1 MPAEPDNYRLGLDYR
16 AVGLGYRHGSD
27 TLLVLLDLAAHAT
40 DSREGIVVSASYRE
54 IARRLGVSKDTVGRR
69 MAVLRGDNAG
79 SGSGVVLLSGECRP
93 LRRALRPLVWVVLE
107 EVALDAVVE
116 DGSLVARTSARH
128 VAERLGVNPSTAAE
142 ALRVLGRRG
151 LVGLERE

>member
-40 DSREGIVVSASYRE
+40 DSREGIVVTASYRE

-69 MAVLRGDNAG
+69 MAVLRGV
-79 SGSGVVLLSGECRP
+79 GVVVELARSRLIVSRP
-93 LRRALRPLVWVVLE
+93 VPT
-107 EVALDAVVE
+107 
-116 DGSLVARTSARH
+116 GFTSTSP
-128 VAERLGVNPSTAAE
+128 E
-142 ALRVLGRRG
+142 
-151 LVGLERE
+151 